1 VIRGKDAEKGPDVSK
16 EPLVAVIDDDE
27 SFRMALAESLLSL
40 GYDTREFA
48 SAEEFM
54 AGDGEASCDCVVTDI
69 HMPGISGLDLKRLL
83 AAQGSNMPF
92 IMITAHAEPGLEV
105 QAACSGAVCLLR
117 KPFETDALIEC
128 LERALKL

>member
-1 VIRGKDAEKGPDVSK
+1 MSK

-40 GYDTREFA
+40 GYDARAFA

-83 AAQGSNMPF
+83 AAHGSTLPV
-92 IMITAHAEPGLEV
+92 IMITAHTELGLEG
-105 QAACSGAVCLLR
+105 QAVSSGAVCLLR